1 MKLKDLP
8 QIMFVKCLLE
18 INVISLRKERSAKKR
33 ERSLRDTIKSLI
45 LKHQPRT
52 ISASKTVSLRW
63 LVKLKAAFLTAE
75 NSVQIVG
82 WELVKMQD
90 IRRELG
96 CNKPHITTMKILQ
109 REKVTRKM
117 EDVVEHPFIE
127 LIKMKVLMKYEY
139 L

>member
-8 QIMFVKCLLE
+8 QIMFVKFSLE
-18 INVISLRKERSAKKR
+18 TNVISLIKERSAKKKG
-33 ERSLRDTIKSLI
+33 RSWQGTIKSLI

-52 ISASKTVSLRW
+52 IFVSKTVSLQW
-63 LVKLKAAFLTAE
+63 LVKLKAVSSTAE

-90 IRRELG
+90 IKKEQG
-96 CNKPHITTMKILQ
+96 CNRLHITMMKINQ

-117 EDVVEHPFIE
+117 EDVVEKAFSYP
-127 LIKMKVLMKYEY
+127 IKN
-139 L
+139 